1 MLNNSQKVQILS
13 LYLFVS
19 AQSQEK
25 DKQLKIP
32 NFVDAGLRT
41 MLTFSAPAFDKM
53 ACLNVIQMII
63 SDGRFE
69 ISQMLFDQLKS
80 RVMEDLQI
88 KYKKIDILCFMN
100 LNPSKQFEKQR
111 ENCFKEIMT
120 QIRSPDLSVQL
131 HVLNALELYLN
142 MFSASKI
149 TVKNHKVLTFILLQK
164 MKQVVLS

>member
-1 MLNNSQKVQILS
+1 
-13 LYLFVS
+13 
-19 AQSQEK
+19 
-25 DKQLKIP
+25 
-32 NFVDAGLRT
+32 

-100 LNPSKQFEKQR
+100 LNPSKQFEK
-111 ENCFKEIMT
+111 
-120 QIRSPDLSVQL
+120 
-131 HVLNALELYLN
+131 
-142 MFSASKI
+142 
-149 TVKNHKVLTFILLQK
+149 
-164 MKQVVLS
+164 